1 MCVRMWSTVSLL
13 LCSFGR
19 LCSSPHPED
28 VFSLSEMTL
37 LFSFGFRSNMC
48 SPQRR
53 WKIPTVGSRGDTDTS
68 QEPEYGPSDP
78 RDQILPGQTLCSQR
92 PCEARQGL
100 GPQGKASSSSRW
112 PFLVL
117 SQESQLQA
125 LGPAVQGSLPEGRPL
140 LLSGIH
146 YPFLFVWDSQN
157 LTRCSQSTFP

>member
-1 MCVRMWSTVSLL
+1 MEP
-13 LCSFGR
+13 
-19 LCSSPHPED
+19 SSPRGPEKMD
-28 VFSLSEMTL
+28 RGTTQVFSHSLAAAGNSLAPGRERIL
-37 LFSFGFRSNMC
+37 EAGS
-48 SPQRR
+48 QRR